1 MKKLLEKGME
11 EEQGGIKKLFTLFLL
26 IPHLGVLA
34 DKQCEAGEF
43 LTPEKTLKNHH
54 FRSVPVGGPLDCH
67 LLCKKDPKCQSYN
80 FVVFGNICELNNSTK
95 EASPRD
101 LVRDDARFYMGM
113 KHAEGQRPQTFA
125 SCRDIYRESRT
136 EVNGNYLLQM
146 PSGKVSVYCH
156 MSSQGLGSCSGG
168 GWTLVMKIDGRKQ
181 TFHYNSVLWSNT
193 ESFNLTSGETGFDN
207 YETKLPT
214 YWKTPFDKICLGMKI
229 GQQKRFIVVH
239 KKAISLHSL
248 IADGQYRNTSLG
260 RGTWKS
266 LLGGDA
272 SLQSFCNMEGFNV
285 VDLTIGSFPKTKA
298 RIGLIA
304 NEVDHCIGCDSR
316 IGFGTGGDPF
326 DFNVCGNSASWNPRE
341 YDRNNKEAFCYILV
355 Q

>member
-1 MKKLLEKGME
+1 
-11 EEQGGIKKLFTLFLL
+11 
-26 IPHLGVLA
+26 
-34 DKQCEAGEF
+34 
-43 LTPEKTLKNHH
+43 
-54 FRSVPVGGPLDCH
+54 
-67 LLCKKDPKCQSYN
+67 
-80 FVVFGNICELNNSTK
+80 
-95 EASPRD
+95 
-101 LVRDDARFYMGM
+101 
-113 KHAEGQRPQTFA
+113 
-125 SCRDIYRESRT
+125 
-136 EVNGNYLLQM
+136 
-146 PSGKVSVYCH
+146 
-156 MSSQGLGSCSGG
+156 
-168 GWTLVMKIDGRKQ
+168 
-181 TFHYNSVLWSNT
+181 
-193 ESFNLTSGETGFDN
+193 
-207 YETKLPT
+207 
-214 YWKTPFDKICLGMKI
+214 MKI

-285 VDLTIGSFPKTKA
+285 VDLTVGSFPKTKA

-304 NEVDHCIGCDSR
+304 NEADDCIGCDSR

-326 DFNVCGNSASWNPRE
+326 DSNVCGNSASWNPGK